1 MGKTILITGKNG
13 YIGNRLNDY
22 LKIQGH
28 VVDQI
33 NVRGNQ
39 WKELDFSKYN
49 VIIHLAAIVHNN
61 NPKATMVN
69 YMNVNYYLTKEIAE
83 KAKSE
88 GVNQFIFFSTMS
100 VFGLDGEVGKQ
111 VIINKKTLTKP
122 KTSYGLSKLRAE
134 EMLDEIQSNEF
145 KVAVLRPPMIYGE
158 SAPGNFSKLIKLSNI
173 SPLYPRIDN
182 QRSSIYIENLEIYI
196 NELIVNESS
205 GIFHP
210 QNNDYLNTNHAIFK
224 MRELQNKKSI
234 SIKLPNKLLK
244 LFGKLSI
251 FNKLYGNLVYS
262 KDIDEVNYNDD
273 FITETESYI
282 KTLKH
287 KSRF

>member
-22 LKIQGH
+22 LKVQGH
-28 VVDQI
+28 VVNQI

-61 NPKATMVN
+61 NPNATMVN

-83 KAKSE
+83 KAKNE

-122 KTSYGLSKLRAE
+122 TTSYGLSKIRAE
-134 EMLDEIQSNEF
+134 EMLGEIQSNEF

-196 NELIVNESS
+196 NELIENEGS

-210 QNNDYLNTNHAIFK
+210 QNNDYLNTNQAIFK

-244 LFGKLSI
+244 LFGKL
-251 FNKLYGNLVYS
+251 YGNLVY
-262 KDIDEVNYNDD
+262 
-273 FITETESYI
+273 
-282 KTLKH
+282 
-287 KSRF
+287 

>member
-22 LKIQGH
+22 LKVQGH
-28 VVDQI
+28 VVNQI

-61 NPKATMVN
+61 NPNATMVN

-83 KAKSE
+83 KAKNE

-122 KTSYGLSKLRAE
+122 TTSYGLSKIRAE
-134 EMLDEIQSNEF
+134 EMLGEIQSNEF

-182 QRSSIYIENLEIYI
+182 QRSSIYIENLDFYF
-196 NELIVNESS
+196 L
-205 GIFHP
+205 
-210 QNNDYLNTNHAIFK
+210 
-224 MRELQNKKSI
+224 R
-234 SIKLPNKLLK
+234 
-244 LFGKLSI
+244 LS
-251 FNKLYGNLVYS
+251 K
-262 KDIDEVNYNDD
+262 
-273 FITETESYI
+273 
-282 KTLKH
+282 
-287 KSRF
+287 